1 MPEEKR
7 LIELKDATIV
17 ADDVVAVAK
26 MQQPA
31 TLQTPVIPFLHI
43 VLRNVLAPLVLAY
56 TTDEEIEEAY
66 AKVQEG
72 MRA

>member
-17 ADDVVAVAK
+17 AADVVAVAK